1 MDKKQLFGIGF
12 VTGSALTLISVL
24 LGKKIAKEQMDIN
37 ENIEQALLEDF
48 LEKPESI
55 KENKKKF
62 IIPKRKE
69 VDIIITS
76 KEALENIEKKRRP

>member
-12 VTGSALTLISVL
+12 VVGSAVTLLSVI

-37 ENIEQALLEDF
+37 ENIDQALLDNF
-48 LEKPESI
+48 LIEPEKET
-55 KENKKKF
+55 KKKF
-62 IIPKRKE
+62 GIPKRKE

-76 KEALENIEKKRRP
+76 EEAIKNIEKKRRP

>member
-12 VTGSALTLISVL
+12 VAGSAVTLLSVI

-37 ENIEQALLEDF
+37 ENIDQALLDNF
-48 LEKPESI
+48 LIEPEKET
-55 KENKKKF
+55 KKKF
-62 IIPKRKE
+62 VIPKRKE

-76 KEALENIEKKRRP
+76 EEAIKNIEKKRRP